1 MFRTLSPAHH
11 EEFSW
16 GEQTYL
22 PVEVSSLGEFDAV
35 NGEWSLG
42 GRRSAGR
49 KGDPEVMRL
58 REEVQKQKLTEVML
72 EQLIVERTLE
82 LKTVRRDL
90 AQFILRNEEVF
101 KNSDLWQASQ
111 DALLKDRQ
119 ERVIEPDSISDEP
132 PIERIASLRTPSE
145 YEDDELSQSRL
156 EERKTPTSSL
166 KPPKYYRSG
175 SPGAGVVRM
184 LSS

>member
-11 EEFSW
+11 EEFNWDS
-16 GEQTYL
+16 QAYL
-22 PVEVSSLGEFDAV
+22 PVEVTNLGDFDALT
-35 NGEWSLG
+35 GEWALG
-42 GRRSAGR
+42 ARRNKAR
-49 KGDPEVMRL
+49 KADPEVQRL
-58 REEVQKQKLTEVML
+58 REELQKQKLTEVML

-101 KNSDLWQASQ
+101 KGSELWQASQ
-111 DALLKDRQ
+111 DALLKDKQ
-119 ERVIEPDSISDEP
+119 ERVIEQELSLDDA
-132 PIERIASLRTPSE
+132 PIERMTSLRTPSE